1 MIKNNQRGKY
11 RFIPMLYFYTDWIVK
26 KKIWLVN
33 DGRIGFGQQHVLDKS
48 IAIQFPMKKLIFCY
62 SPKFRKNLN
71 HFDSWTKSVS
81 QAFFLKQT
89 NCDC

>member
-1 MIKNNQRGKY
+1 MIKNNQRGKC

-33 DGRIGFGQQHVLDKS
+33 DGRIGFGQQHVLD
-48 IAIQFPMKKLIFCY
+48 KLIFCY